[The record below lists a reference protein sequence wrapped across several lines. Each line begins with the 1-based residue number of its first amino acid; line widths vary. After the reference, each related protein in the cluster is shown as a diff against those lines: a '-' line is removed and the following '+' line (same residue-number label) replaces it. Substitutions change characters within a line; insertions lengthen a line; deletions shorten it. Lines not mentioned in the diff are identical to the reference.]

1 MNNSKSQEAIV
12 NKTAVVLFTIL
23 TSIIAL
29 AYLVQFIKGEA
40 GLGLFL
46 PVEILDLVPMILCWV
61 IYKSNPESNLIRHVI
76 GVGYGL
82 FYLVLCLISTNT
94 VLVFVYALPTILL
107 TGMFNDL
114 KLSISSSVGVSVIAI
129 IHAIKYA
136 SFRNWEGGAV
146 ADLEIEILIMI
157 VCSTFSFV
165 VNRVIAQAN
174 EMKVKEINEAGE
186 KSSQMLDSIML
197 ISNEMADEVSAVSE
211 KMTRLANSSDEIYS
225 AMQEVTSG
233 TNETAESIQN
243 QLYKTEEIQTQINC
257 VNSASDNIG
266 KNVDSAVEAIH
277 EGRDNIG
284 KLLDQANV
292 SEAAGKNAMKE
303 VEELVSFTSQMQQ
316 IVELIKSVAS
326 QTSLL
331 ALNASIE
338 AARAGE
344 AGRGFAV
351 VATEISN
358 LAGQTQTA
366 TGNISQLIE
375 SLSSEMNDVV
385 DAINSLV
392 ESNRIQS
399 ESANVTNGSFQKIV
413 ESTREI
419 RTSSQELSSV
429 VTTLADANQE
439 IVESIQTISAITE
452 EVSAHSN
459 TTCSSSEQNKAIVS
473 DVMKIVDEM
482 LKRASELENI
492 Q

>member
-29 AYLVQFIKGEA
+29 AYVVQFIKGEA

-46 PVEILDLVPMILCWV
+46 PVEILDLVPMILCWI

-165 VNRVIAQAN
+165 VNRVIAQGN
-174 EMKVKEINEAGE
+174 EKKVKEINEAGE

-243 QLYKTEEIQTQINC
+243 QLYKTEEIQTQINR

-284 KLLDQANV
+284 KLLDQAKV
-292 SEAAGKNAMKE
+292 SEEAGNNAMHE

-366 TGNISQLIE
+366 TGNISDLIN

-385 DAINSLV
+385 NAIDSLV

-419 RTSSQELSSV
+419 RSSSRDLASV

-459 TTCSSSEQNKAIVS
+459 TTCASSEQNKVIVG
-473 DVMKIVDEM
+473 DVMKVVEQM
-482 LKRASELENI
+482 TQHAAELENI

>member
-1 MNNSKSQEAIV
+1 MNRKSDNAIK
-12 NKTAVVLFTIL
+12 NKTAVILYTVLGSILFLAYILELVKGTKTLPIVLLVEVFDAVPLIACWIIFKRDEDSELIKHVMAIGYAIFYAAVLFT
-23 TSIIAL
+23 TT
-29 AYLVQFIKGEA
+29 E
-40 GLGLFL
+40 
-46 PVEILDLVPMILCWV
+46 
-61 IYKSNPESNLIRHVI
+61 R
-76 GVGYGL
+76 
-82 FYLVLCLISTNT
+82 
-94 VLVFVYALPTILL
+94 LVFVYCLPMFFILTL
-107 TGMFNDL
+107 YGDFQFSVKVTAGASIL
-114 KLSISSSVGVSVIAI
+114 AVVQAIWLSSKLGWTDEAIAQTEIQVLVMIVIAVFS
-129 IHAIKYA
+129 AI
-136 SFRNWEGGAV
+136 
-146 ADLEIEILIMI
+146 
-157 VCSTFSFV
+157 STKTISMLSD
-165 VNRVIAQAN
+165 R
-174 EMKVKEINEAGE
+174 KVDDINKSSE
-186 KSSQMLDSIML
+186 KTSQMLDSIML
-197 ISNEMADEVSAVSE
+197 ISNEMVDEVNEVSNQME
-211 KMTRLANSSDEIYS
+211 TLANSSDEIYS

-233 TNETAESIQN
+233 STETAESIQN
-243 QLYKTEEIQTQINC
+243 QLYKTEEIQTQINR
-257 VNSASDNIG
+257 VNGASENIG
-266 KNVDSAVEAIH
+266 KNVADAVEAIH

-284 KLLDQANV
+284 KLLEQANV

-419 RTSSQELSSV
+419 RTSSQELASV